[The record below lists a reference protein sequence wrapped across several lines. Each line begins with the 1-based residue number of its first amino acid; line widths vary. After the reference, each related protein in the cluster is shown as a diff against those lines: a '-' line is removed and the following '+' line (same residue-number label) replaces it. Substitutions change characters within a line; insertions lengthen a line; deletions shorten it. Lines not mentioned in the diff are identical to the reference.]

1 MKITAKSKQDKMLM
15 CWALYSFLGL
25 VFLVV
30 LYYLGISPLWV
41 YELQQEMMGPPV
53 YLPEDALMLSPLAGF
68 ILTIILTCSLTGALL
83 MMHTIWRRLGILLWF
98 LILLASF
105 VPVLSLWGVF
115 FNALSPMV
123 SCTFA
128 GILVLIFPVKK

>member
-1 MKITAKSKQDKMLM
+1 MKLAAKSKQDKMLM

-25 VFLVV
+25 VLLVF
-30 LYYLGISPLWV
+30 LYYLGISTLWV
-41 YELQQEMMGPPV
+41 YELQQLMMGAPM
-53 YLPEDALMLSPLAGF
+53 YLPEDAAMLSPIAGF

-98 LILLASF
+98 LILLACA

-115 FNALSPMV
+115 YNALSPMI

-128 GILVLIFPVKK
+128 GMLVLIFPVKK